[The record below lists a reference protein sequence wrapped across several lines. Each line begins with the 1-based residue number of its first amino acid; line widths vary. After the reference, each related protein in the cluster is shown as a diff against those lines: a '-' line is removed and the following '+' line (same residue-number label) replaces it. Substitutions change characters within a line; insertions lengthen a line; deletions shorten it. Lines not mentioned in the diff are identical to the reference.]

1 MGVQVTKTDFACR
14 LVTIRSTKS
23 FAEVAGVAAHYTFD
37 HRNFDGFIFPT
48 YRRVVMR
55 DANNHTLLTAP
66 STFRLDIESVV
77 LSRG

>member
-1 MGVQVTKTDFACR
+1 
-14 LVTIRSTKS
+14 
-23 FAEVAGVAAHYTFD
+23 VAAHYTFD